1 MQPVVQGQRQAT
13 PTTGGF
19 RNLVELG
26 QHWQEDLLREGLEA
40 QHNDPLA
47 SDALEVLEALRTAW
61 LKVLHVLKVPRGA
74 CNAHRAK
81 MAAVLRLFVAM
92 TIASAV
98 AVAIVVIVTAAIV
111 ARIDQWLWQ

>member
-1 MQPVVQGQRQAT
+1 MHQVVQGQRQAA
-13 PTTGGF
+13 PTTGGIQDLEEF
-19 RNLVELG
+19 DE
-26 QHWQEDLLREGLEA
+26 HWQEDLLQEGLEE
-40 QHNDPLA
+40 QDNDLLA
-47 SDALEVLEALRTAW
+47 SGVLEVLDAFRTAW

-111 ARIDQWLWQ
+111 ARIDQWL